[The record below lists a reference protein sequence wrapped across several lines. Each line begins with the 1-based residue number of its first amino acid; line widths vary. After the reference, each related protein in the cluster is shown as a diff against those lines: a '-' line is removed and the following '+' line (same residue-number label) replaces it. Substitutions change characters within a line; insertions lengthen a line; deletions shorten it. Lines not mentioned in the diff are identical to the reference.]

1 MTTTT
6 INTYYC
12 AFCDAVANF
21 FTKALIV
28 AERIGTARAAA
39 QLANMGHYDIAKA
52 LLNNETEGK

>member
-21 FTKALIV
+21 FKKLPQI
-28 AERIGTARAAA
+28 AERIGRARAA
-39 QLANMGHYDIAKA
+39 QTLEVYGHYDIAKT
-52 LLNNETEGK
+52 LREGK

>member
-21 FTKALIV
+21 FTNAYIV

-39 QLANMGHYDIAKA
+39 HLASMGHYDIAKS
-52 LLNNETEGK
+52 LYNNETEGK